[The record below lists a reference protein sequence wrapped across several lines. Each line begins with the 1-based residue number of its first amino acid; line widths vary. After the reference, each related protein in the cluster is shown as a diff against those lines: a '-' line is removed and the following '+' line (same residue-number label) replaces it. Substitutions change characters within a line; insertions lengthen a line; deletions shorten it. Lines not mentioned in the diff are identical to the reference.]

1 MFIWFK
7 IWVNGKFQSKSFWP
21 AANLLQF
28 LATQVASILD
38 LKFKLIAQLPWQYSK
53 EIIHSFAAVATFHFR
68 NNPFGKILESVAIA
82 ARIQQCTV
90 PSARIQCITA
100 DPQLSCCC
108 IVVHFHLPDRRQ
120 TTILDFPFPILVC
133 FFLFHPTVSVL
144 KFESKKAG
152 VIWGFLGR
160 FVNQPPYPPI
170 FGKVF
175 PKKKGFIFEGLPF
188 MEPAKRT

>member
-1 MFIWFK
+1 MKHCKLKFPHQWVCRMFIWFK

-38 LKFKLIAQLPWQYSK
+38 LKLKLIAQLSWQYSK
-53 EIIHSFAAVATFHFR
+53 EIIHSSGAVATFHFR

-82 ARIQQCTV
+82 FRIQCTV

-120 TTILDFPFPILVC
+120 TTISDFPFPILLC

-144 KFESKKAG
+144 KFGSKKAIFG
-152 VIWGFLGR
+152 VIWVFWGWFVISHPPQPYLGK
-160 FVNQPPYPPI
+160 FS
-170 FGKVF
+170 
-175 PKKKGFIFEGLPF
+175 
-188 MEPAKRT
+188 